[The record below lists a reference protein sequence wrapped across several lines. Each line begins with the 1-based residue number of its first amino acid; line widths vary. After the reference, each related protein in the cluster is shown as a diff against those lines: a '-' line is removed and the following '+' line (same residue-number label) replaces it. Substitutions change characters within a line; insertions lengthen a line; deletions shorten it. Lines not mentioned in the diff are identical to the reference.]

1 MTVPQL
7 GKLIRLNPRT
17 VWSHEATDFTPWL
30 QQNIDQLAATVGIDV
45 QLVEREVAVGD
56 FSVDLV
62 GEEPGSSRPVI
73 IENQLEP
80 TDHRHLG
87 QLLNYAAGKDG
98 GVIIWVARQ
107 IRPEH
112 QNALEWL
119 NNATQGNI
127 DFFGVELEILQIEGS
142 PLKATNFKAVVAPKN
157 ILSLRSPQDN
167 GRGQRY
173 QAFSQDLLDRIKF
186 RQPGITNQ
194 RSVGIRSYLPLRSGR
209 SGFTYSLTFTTGSR
223 IRIEIYISTGDGETN
238 KQAFDNI
245 HSDKASIEEQ
255 IGATLDWERL
265 DNRQASRIAWYW
277 GKTVTI
283 MDSSEKLEELK
294 SWAVDSYFKFRTVS
308 QPLLENLDL
317 DNLEY
322 KGADPSAIALA
333 NEDVSV

>member
-167 GRGQRY
+167 GRGQHY
-173 QAFSQDLLDRIKF
+173 QAFSQDLLDEPVPRFINM
-186 RQPGITNQ
+186 I
-194 RSVGIRSYLPLRSGR
+194 
-209 SGFTYSLTFTTGSR
+209 
-223 IRIEIYISTGDGETN
+223 
-238 KQAFDNI
+238 
-245 HSDKASIEEQ
+245 
-255 IGATLDWERL
+255 
-265 DNRQASRIAWYW
+265 
-277 GKTVTI
+277 
-283 MDSSEKLEELK
+283 
-294 SWAVDSYFKFRTVS
+294 
-308 QPLLENLDL
+308 
-317 DNLEY
+317 
-322 KGADPSAIALA
+322 
-333 NEDVSV
+333 